1 VKNLDLRPLSVGE
14 ILDRTFTLYRTHFL
28 LFLGICAVPQILLLA
43 LNLSQ
48 VFIGTPAIPGK
59 QGANAAVA
67 HLSTGMGVTA
77 VILGILGLIV
87 WLIVYLFSQGATV
100 TAVSELY
107 LGRTITISDSF
118 RRVRGEVGNLFGVIM
133 LNGLATGA
141 AFILLI
147 IPGIYVMCRLAVCI
161 PAALIENLGPRTSL
175 ERSWELTKDN
185 AGRAFLIILLYFALS
200 FAAAALFAVPFQ
212 IMMVLSAAKSH
223 PEAMRMWMAFMQ
235 VGSTIATVLV
245 TPVLTIASAILYY
258 DLRVRKEAFDLQ
270 MMMNPLGGASPVP
283 SSVPSVLS

>member
-28 LFLGICAVPQILLLA
+28 LFLGICAIPQILLLMV
-43 LNLSQ
+43 NLAQ
-48 VFIGTPAIPGK
+48 VFIALPGK
-59 QGANAAVA
+59 QGKTAAIAQMSV
-67 HLSTGMGVTA
+67 GMGVAA
-77 VILGILGLIV
+77 VILGLLVLVV
-87 WLIVYLFSQGATV
+87 WLIVHLFAQGATV
-100 TAVSELY
+100 IAVSELY

-118 RRVRGEVGNLFGVIM
+118 RRMRGEAGNLFGVIL

-175 ERSWELTKDN
+175 ERSFELTKDN

-200 FAAAALFAVPFQ
+200 FAAGALFAAPFQ
-212 IMMVLSAAKSH
+212 FMMFLSAAKSH
-223 PEAMRMWMAFMQ
+223 PETMRMWMALTQ
-235 VGSTIATVLV
+235 IGSTIATTLV

-270 MMMNPLGGASPVP
+270 MMMNPLGGTSPVP

>member
-1 VKNLDLRPLSVGE
+1 MPRERFPFRISLVKCRSRYPAKSRPEAHVKNLDLRPLSVGE
-14 ILDRTFTLYRTHFL
+14 ILDRTFTLYRGNFL

-59 QGANAAVA
+59 RGANAAVA
-67 HLSTGMGVTA
+67 QMSTGMGMTA

-107 LGRTITISDSF
+107 IGRTITISDSF

-161 PAALIENLGPRTSL
+161 PCCADRKSWSPDIAGAQLGADKR
-175 ERSWELTKDN
+175 
-185 AGRAFLIILLYFALS
+185 
-200 FAAAALFAVPFQ
+200 
-212 IMMVLSAAKSH
+212 
-223 PEAMRMWMAFMQ
+223 
-235 VGSTIATVLV
+235 
-245 TPVLTIASAILYY
+245 
-258 DLRVRKEAFDLQ
+258 
-270 MMMNPLGGASPVP
+270 
-283 SSVPSVLS
+283 

>member
-14 ILDRTFTLYRTHFL
+14 ILDRTFTLYRGNFV

-59 QGANAAVA
+59 RGANAAVA
-67 HLSTGMGVTA
+67 QMSTGMGVTA

-107 LGRTITISDSF
+107 LSRTITISDSF

-200 FAAAALFAVPFQ
+200 FAGAFLFAVPFQ
-212 IMMVLSAAKSH
+212 IMMVLSAAKNH
-223 PEAMRMWMAFMQ
+223 PEAMRMWMALMQ
-235 VGSTIATVLV
+235 IGSTIATVLV

>member
-1 VKNLDLRPLSVGE
+1 MKNLDLRPLSVGE

-28 LFLGICAVPQILLLA
+28 LFLGICAIPQILLLMV
-43 LNLSQ
+43 NLAQ
-48 VFIGTPAIPGK
+48 VFIALPGK
-59 QGANAAVA
+59 QGKTAAIAQMSV
-67 HLSTGMGVTA
+67 GMGVAA
-77 VILGILGLIV
+77 VILGLLVLVV
-87 WLIVYLFSQGATV
+87 WLIVHLFAQGATV
-100 TAVSELY
+100 IAVSELY

-118 RRVRGEVGNLFGVIM
+118 RRMRGEAGNLFGVIL

-175 ERSWELTKDN
+175 ERSFELTKDN

-200 FAAAALFAVPFQ
+200 FAAGALFAAPFQ
-212 IMMVLSAAKSH
+212 FMMFLSAAKSH
-223 PEAMRMWMAFMQ
+223 PETMRMWMALTQ
-235 VGSTIATVLV
+235 IGSTIATTLV

-270 MMMNPLGGASPVP
+270 MMMNPLGGTSPVP
-283 SSVPSVLS
+283 TSVPSVLS

>member
-1 VKNLDLRPLSVGE
+1 MKNLDLRPLSVGE
-14 ILDRTFTLYRTHFL
+14 ILDRTFTLYRGNFL
-28 LFLGICAVPQILLLA
+28 LFLGICAIPQILLLIV
-43 LNLSQ
+43 NLAQ
-48 VFIGTPAIPGK
+48 VFFKVPVK
-59 QGANAAVA
+59 QGKTAAIA
-67 HLSTGMGVTA
+67 QMSAGMGIAA
-77 VILGILGLIV
+77 VILGLLVIVV
-87 WLIVYLFSQGATV
+87 WLIVHLFAQGATV
-100 TAVSELY
+100 IAVSELY

-118 RRVRGEVGNLFGVIM
+118 RRMRGEAGNLFGVIM

-175 ERSWELTKDN
+175 ERSFELTKDN

-200 FAAAALFAVPFQ
+200 FAAGALFAAPFQ
-212 IMMVLSAAKSH
+212 FMMFLSAAKSH
-223 PEAMRMWMAFMQ
+223 PETLRMWMALTQ
-235 VGSTIATVLV
+235 IGSTIATTLV

-270 MMMNPLGGASPVP
+270 MMMNPLGGVTPIP
-283 SSVPSVLS
+283 SSAPSMLS

>member
-1 VKNLDLRPLSVGE
+1 MKNLDLRPLSVGE
-14 ILDRTFTLYRTHFL
+14 ILDRTFTLYRGNFL
-28 LFLGICAVPQILLLA
+28 LFLWICAIPQILLLIV
-43 LNLSQ
+43 NLGQ
-48 VFIGTPAIPGK
+48 VFIALPGK
-59 QGANAAVA
+59 QGKTAAIA
-67 HLSTGMGVTA
+67 QMSAGMGIAA
-77 VILGILGLIV
+77 VILGLLFLIV
-87 WLIVYLFSQGATV
+87 WLIVHLFAQGATV
-100 TAVSELY
+100 IAVSELY

-118 RRVRGEVGNLFGVIM
+118 RRMRGEAGNLFGVIL

-175 ERSWELTKDN
+175 ERSFELTKDN

-200 FAAAALFAVPFQ
+200 FAAGALFAAPFQ
-212 IMMVLSAAKSH
+212 FMMFLSAAKSH
-223 PEAMRMWMAFMQ
+223 PETMRMWMALTQ
-235 VGSTIATVLV
+235 IGSTIATTLV

>member
-1 VKNLDLRPLSVGE
+1 MKNLDLRPLSVGE

-28 LFLGICAVPQILLLA
+28 LFLGICAIPQILLLMV
-43 LNLSQ
+43 NLAQ
-48 VFIGTPAIPGK
+48 VFIALPGK
-59 QGANAAVA
+59 QGKTAAIAQMSV
-67 HLSTGMGVTA
+67 GMGVAA
-77 VILGILGLIV
+77 VILGLLVLVV
-87 WLIVYLFSQGATV
+87 WLIVHLFAQGATV
-100 TAVSELY
+100 IAVSELY

-118 RRVRGEVGNLFGVIM
+118 RRMRGEAGNLFGVIL

-175 ERSWELTKDN
+175 ERSFELTKDN

-200 FAAAALFAVPFQ
+200 FAAGALFAAPFQ
-212 IMMVLSAAKSH
+212 FMMFLSAAKSH
-223 PEAMRMWMAFMQ
+223 PETMRMWMALTQ
-235 VGSTIATVLV
+235 IGSTIATTLV

-270 MMMNPLGGASPVP
+270 MMMNPLGGTSPVP